1 MALFLGHNKCGIA
14 QITGSLVKFVNGR
27 SIFILLFFTLAS
39 LATTTLV
46 AQPAHHY
53 SISEFQIVGSE
64 HYSHIELEATFNTKK
79 GDTLDQPRLD
89 ADLRTLI
96 SQYVKIGYVFA
107 KATIEQLQPVGR
119 DSIKIRIRIHEGKL
133 ARLTECRVVG
143 ISESDTNIIRREFFI
158 ADSPVATNELLSN
171 GASRL
176 RHSGL
181 FADVSEPTLYPLTD
195 STVGIELSLRETPS
209 TVIDGVLGYNPAPTL
224 LGKSYINGFLDLS
237 FLNIGGTARQAAFRY
252 QRLNPTSSQLQFQY
266 LEPWIFSVPFD
277 AAIELHRYDE
287 DSLYVVTHLEAVFSL
302 HSFSSST
309 LSAGAE
315 YDIITPSALKVV
327 NASTIASGT
336 LRFVF
341 DNRDDPIALQ
351 HGYRI
356 ILGASYGAKS
366 ITDSNN
372 FQQTAPVRT
381 LEADAEGAVSM
392 GFARLVGVGL
402 LSVKQVSSIALEQSD
417 LFRIGGLTTLRGY
430 REATF
435 LVSQFAI
442 GRLEL
447 RYMLASRSYF
457 GLFFDAGVLERM
469 PYRSLASAQW
479 SAAGYGLTFLFET
492 PIGYVQAAVALARG
506 QNFDQAVLHFGLKT
520 SL

>member
-1 MALFLGHNKCGIA
+1 M
-14 QITGSLVKFVNGR
+14 
-27 SIFILLFFTLAS
+27 
-39 LATTTLV
+39 
-46 AQPAHHY
+46 
-53 SISEFQIVGSE
+53 
-64 HYSHIELEATFNTKK
+64 
-79 GDTLDQPRLD
+79 
-89 ADLRTLI
+89 
-96 SQYVKIGYVFA
+96 
-107 KATIEQLQPVGR
+107 
-119 DSIKIRIRIHEGKL
+119 
-133 ARLTECRVVG
+133 
-143 ISESDTNIIRREFFI
+143 
-158 ADSPVATNELLSN
+158 
-171 GASRL
+171 
-176 RHSGL
+176 
-181 FADVSEPTLYPLTD
+181 LYPLTD

-277 AAIELHRYDE
+277 AAILLHRYDE
-287 DSLYVVTHLEAVFSL
+287 DSLYVATHLEAMFSL
-302 HSFSSST
+302 HSFSSIT

-315 YDIITPSALKVV
+315 YDIITPGALKVV
-327 NASTIASGT
+327 NSSTIASGT
-336 LRFVF
+336 LRFIF
-341 DNRDDPIALQ
+341 DNRDDPIAIQ

-372 FQQTAPVRT
+372 FQQTSPIRT

-417 LFRIGGLTTLRGY
+417 LFQVGGLATLRGY
-430 REATF
+430 REAAF
-435 LVSQFAI
+435 LASQFAI
-442 GRLEL
+442 GKLEL

-469 PYRSLASAQW
+469 AYRSLASTQW
-479 SAAGYGLTFLFET
+479 SPIGYGLTFLFET